1 MHVGVRDVIIQHAGF
16 STIRE
21 GLRTL
26 GLQAVELALS
36 RDLSV
41 TAPDATLIDPRHPMH
56 TPGDVADARRKYE
69 TADLRVGAILMANNF
84 NSHNREAEVLWV
96 AEGVRIAAG
105 LGAAVV
111 RIDAAMTGQ
120 QELSFARR
128 VELFASAATD
138 VLQATP
144 ELSMPLAIENHG
156 LQGNDPQWLRAVL
169 DAVASPRLGLTLD
182 TGNFYWAG
190 MPLERVYETMERFA
204 AEVKHVHSKN
214 LAFEP
219 ERRDI
224 DRELGWG
231 YGEHVCPIP
240 DGDID
245 HARVLQIL
253 RGAGYDGGLYIEDE
267 SLGKFDG
274 SDRAQQL
281 VRDVEHLKGLVG

>member
-1 MHVGVRDVIIQHAGF
+1 MHIGVRDVIIQHAGF

-21 GLRTL
+21 GLRAL
-26 GLQAVELALS
+26 GVEAVELALS

-41 TAPDATLIDPRHPMH
+41 TAPDATLIDPRHPMR
-56 TPGDVADARRKYE
+56 TPADVADARLRYE
-69 TADLRVGAILMANNF
+69 EANVRVGAILMANNF
-84 NSHNREAEVLWV
+84 NSHNREAEVEWV

-105 LGAAVV
+105 LGATVV

-120 QELSFARR
+120 QELSLERR
-128 VELFASAATD
+128 VDLFASAVRD
-138 VLQATP
+138 VLGATS
-144 ELSMPLAIENHG
+144 ELPVPLAIENHG
-156 LQGNDPQWLRAVL
+156 LQGNDPEWLRAVL
-169 DAVASPRLGLTLD
+169 DAVASARLGLTLD

-204 AEVKHVHSKN
+204 SEVKHVHCKN

-219 ERRDI
+219 ERQGV

-240 DGDID
+240 DGDVD
-245 HARVLQIL
+245 HGRVLDVL
-253 RGAGYDGGLYIEDE
+253 RAAGYDGGLYIEDE

-274 SDRAQQL
+274 SERAQQL